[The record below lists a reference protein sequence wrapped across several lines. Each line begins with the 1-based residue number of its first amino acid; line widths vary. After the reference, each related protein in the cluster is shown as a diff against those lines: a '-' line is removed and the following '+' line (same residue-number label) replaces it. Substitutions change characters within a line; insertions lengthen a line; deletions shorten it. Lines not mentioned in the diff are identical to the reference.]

1 MFTAHTIRN
10 SSTKS
15 FKAATSL
22 SANIRWCVTGTPI
35 QNSLNDLRSLVK
47 FLRVPQLDD
56 ILVFRRHITGN
67 QKIGKAS
74 QRPKPDYEN
83 LKMLLGSIC
92 LRRSI
97 SSLSLGVTHLEKHPQ
112 LSKVEERAYNELAKS
127 CDLSIKAVG
136 SKRRAPKGNRAVLTA
151 LLRLRIFC
159 NTGLTTLTQT
169 GVTEEDSVEQFYPDE
184 IHSLFQQI
192 GGAVCS
198 ECNCD
203 ILSIDTIDGLDQQ
216 LVDPNRRLKCQDCK
230 PQITASYAS
239 GYPPLRGHLS
249 PVRQVDPEP
258 ISLQKEDS
266 GYGSGSNICSTISGH
281 PKYPSKLKA
290 VLSDIMEHHA
300 QEKR

>member
-1 MFTAHTIRN
+1 VFTAHIIRN

-15 FKAATSL
+15 FKAATNL
-22 SANIRWCVTGTPI
+22 SANIRWCMTGTPI
-35 QNSLNDLRSLVK
+35 QNSLHDLRSLVK

-56 ILVFRRHITGN
+56 TSAFRRHIAGN
-67 QKIGKAS
+67 QKIGKGS

-97 SSLSLGVTHLEKHPQ
+97 SSLSLGVTCLEKHPQ
-112 LSKVEERAYNELAKS
+112 LSKVEERAYNELAKL
-127 CDLSIKAVG
+127 CERSIKAVV
-136 SKRRAPKGNRAVLTA
+136 SKRRAPKGSRAVLTA

-169 GVTEEDSVEQFYPDE
+169 GVTEEDSVEQLYPDE
-184 IHSLFQQI
+184 INSLFQQI

-216 LVDPNRRLKCQDCK
+216 LVDPNRRFKCQDCK
-230 PQITASYAS
+230 QQIIASYDS
-239 GYPPLRGHLS
+239 GYSLRGHLS
-249 PVRQVDPEP
+249 PVRQADPKP

-266 GYGSGSNICSTISGH
+266 RYDNGSNIYSSISGH

-290 VLSDIMEHHA
+290 VLSDIMEHHT